1 MTSVNSTDN
10 SNTNGHPGQETP
22 VSVKATKTEQRVCLC
37 LRLYLKIEKKKT
49 KIDNNEEFDPGSG

>member
-22 VSVKATKTEQRVCLC
+22 VSVKATKNRIV
-37 LRLYLKIEKKKT
+37 RLPLPSALFQIEKKKT
-49 KIDNNEEFDPGSG
+49 KINNNEEFDPGSG